1 MSFLSAF
8 AENVLPILVIA
19 SLGYLFQRWLRP
31 DVQPLSR
38 VTLYVLTPSLIFSSL
53 SNSTVSHHQMGRIGL
68 CVVLVT
74 ASLALVNV
82 VLVRALGWDRRRQ
95 AAFMLTT
102 LFGNVGNYGLP
113 LTGFAFGVEGQAL
126 AVVYYVVSAVLV
138 YSVGVYLASLGQQT
152 AREALG
158 NVFRL
163 PLVYAAGAAL
173 VVNVANLHLPLP
185 LTRAI
190 DLAGQGAVPLM
201 ILLLGMQLAR
211 TRVGGHVAPALLA
224 SAMKLIASAALALGW
239 TTWLGLGDLA
249 QGICIVQ
256 AAMPSAVMTTLLAL
270 EFGTHPG
277 LVTTTVMVSTLLSL
291 VTLSVLLT
299 LVT

>member
-1 MSFLSAF
+1 MSFLSTF
-8 AENVLPILVIA
+8 ADNVLPILAIA
-19 SLGYLFQRWLRP
+19 SLGYLFQRWVRP
-31 DVQPLSR
+31 DIQPLSR

-53 SNSTVSHHQMGRIGL
+53 SHSTVSQQQMAQIGL

-74 ASLALVNV
+74 LSLAVVNI

-113 LTGFAFGVEGQAL
+113 LTGFAFGLEGQAL

-138 YSVGVYLASLGQQT
+138 YSVGVYLASLGQQP
-152 AREALG
+152 ARKALG

-173 VVNVANLHLPLP
+173 VVNVANLRLPLP

-211 TRVGGHVAPALLA
+211 SRVGGHIPLALSA
-224 SAMKLIASAALALGW
+224 SVLKLVASAALAWGW
-239 TTWLGLGDLA
+239 TAWLGLGDLA

-270 EFGTHPG
+270 EFDTHPG
-277 LVTTTVMVSTLLSL
+277 LVTTTVLVSTLLSL
-291 VTLSVLLT
+291 VTLSALLM
-299 LVT
+299 LVA